1 MKLFSARISPSK
13 ISNRSQRAVGR
24 LIRDKA
30 MSALTV
36 AFLAFVGIAAR
47 GAEPSKQA
55 AKSTAA
61 VGVPAGRADNGKRL
75 FTSYGCFQCHGH
87 MAQGGAAGL
96 RLAPD
101 PIAFEALV
109 KYVRHPTGQMPPYT
123 GKVVSDSDLADIYA
137 FLQSVPPQPKPEN
150 IPLLNN

>member
-1 MKLFSARISPSK
+1 MKLFFASISQSALSERF
-13 ISNRSQRAVGR
+13 RRARAR

-36 AFLAFVGIAAR
+36 GVLAFAAIAAR

-61 VGVPAGRADNGKRL
+61 AGVPAGKADNGKRL
-75 FTSYGCFQCHGH
+75 FTSYGCYECHGH
-87 MAQGGAAGL
+87 MAEGGAAGL

-150 IPLLNN
+150 IPLLK